1 MKFTLQDAVI
11 FSGIPPNPG
20 MQSIVPL
27 CRFDTKTVTG
37 RHVLEP
43 LLRSIPRI
51 CSEPQVATSALGSA
65 LGGALALLSESGG
78 QIIAFQS
85 TLPMVGQGALL
96 EHQAEEQLHGTDN
109 ENMLYRSRDNY
120 WKELAEECVDH
131 GVGVSLILFPNR
143 YIDVATLGM
152 YSEPKPAV
160 LLIRSC
166 RRPARDHGR

>member
-1 MKFTLQDAVI
+1 MI
-11 FSGIPPNPG
+11 FLEIQPNPG
-20 MQSIVPL
+20 MQLLSLLPV
-27 CRFDTKTVTG
+27 DTKTDTD

-51 CSEPQVATSALGSA
+51 YSELPVSTSALGSA

-109 ENMLYRSRDNY
+109 ESMLYRSRDNY

-131 GVGVSLILFPNR
+131 GVGVSLILTPNR

-152 YSEPKPAV
+152 YTEPKPAA
-160 LLIRSC
+160 LLICLC
-166 RRPARDHGR
+166 RCRARDLGW

>member
-1 MKFTLQDAVI
+1 MI
-11 FSGIPPNPG
+11 FLEIQSNPG
-20 MQSIVPL
+20 MQPL
-27 CRFDTKTVTG
+27 FSLLPIDTKTDTD

-51 CSEPQVATSALGSA
+51 YSEVPIATSALGSA
-65 LGGALALLSESGG
+65 LAGALALLSESGG

-109 ENMLYRSRDNY
+109 ESMLYRSRDNY

-131 GVGVSLILFPNR
+131 GVGVSLILTPNR

-152 YSEPKPAV
+152 YTEPKPGA
-160 LLIRSC
+160 LLICLC
-166 RRPARDHGR
+166 RRRARDLGR

>member
-1 MKFTLQDAVI
+1 MI
-11 FSGIPPNPG
+11 FLETQSNLG
-20 MQSIVPL
+20 MQPL
-27 CRFDTKTVTG
+27 FSLLPVDMQTVTG

-51 CSEPQVATSALGSA
+51 YSEVPVATSALGSA

-109 ENMLYRSRDNY
+109 ESMLYRCRDNY

-131 GVGVSLILFPNR
+131 GVGVSLILTPNR

-152 YSEPKPAV
+152 CIEPKPVA
-160 LLIRSC
+160 LLIGFC
-166 RRPARDHGR
+166 RRRARALGR

>member
-1 MKFTLQDAVI
+1 MKFTLQGAVI
-11 FSGIPPNPG
+11 FSETQSNPG
-20 MQSIVPL
+20 VQPL
-27 CRFDTKTVTG
+27 LSLLTVDTKTVTG

-51 CSEPQVATSALGSA
+51 YFEVPVVTSALGSA

-85 TLPMVGQGALL
+85 TLPMVGQGPLL

-131 GVGVSLILFPNR
+131 GVGVSLFLTPNR

-152 YSEPKPAV
+152 YIGPKPAL
-160 LLIRSC
+160 LLIYIL
-166 RRPARDHGR
+166 